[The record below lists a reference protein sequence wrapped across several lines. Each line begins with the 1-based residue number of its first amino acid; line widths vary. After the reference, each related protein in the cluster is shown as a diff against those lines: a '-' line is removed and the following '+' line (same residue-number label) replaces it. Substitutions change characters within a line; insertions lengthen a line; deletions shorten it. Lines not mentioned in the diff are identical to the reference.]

1 MRNNDRKASKG
12 AGFDFWRIS
21 SLVILCL
28 FVFFIIYPMTK
39 LLIEAFTDTAT
50 GRFSFINFKRFFSE
64 PYYYSTFW
72 NSMKVTLAS
81 TLITLVFGVGLAYV
95 LNAYEIKGKS
105 LIQFI
110 MIITMLSPPFI
121 SAYSWILLFGNQGVI
136 TGAIRTLF
144 GIRARFNIYGFK
156 GILVVFCVKL
166 TPYVYMYVNGA
177 LKKVD
182 STILEASESL
192 GYHGLRRM
200 FTAVVPL
207 ILPTVLAAAL
217 VSFANAFADYGTP
230 ALVGQNYQVMPTM
243 VYSEYV
249 NEVST
254 NSNISSAMGILMILF
269 TLFLF
274 VAQKY
279 YVARKSFVNN
289 TVARPIVAQRAH
301 GMRNF
306 LLHAFVYVVSLIAIL
321 PQCTIIYVSF
331 LKSNGLKF
339 TGGFT
344 LDNYIKAW
352 SKASESIVNSYKL
365 SLIAIVVIV
374 VLGMIVGY
382 VTVRR
387 KGALSSML
395 DTFVMVPFIVPGAI
409 LGIMLIKAF
418 NSGAV
423 ILTGTSLIIVVAY
436 VMRRMMYTVRSS
448 SAILFQISPTL
459 EEASISLG
467 YSPLRTFTHITG
479 RLMLSGVLSG
489 AIISWI
495 ACINELSSSLMLY
508 SANTKTMSIYIYLEA
523 SRGYLADAA
532 GMAAIMTYSLIL
544 MVVLLIKITGNRD
557 IAV

>member
-1 MRNNDRKASKG
+1 MQTDRASTRRFH
-12 AGFDFWRIS
+12 FDGWKVS
-21 SLVILCL
+21 SFLILCL
-28 FVFFIIYPMTK
+28 FVFFVIYPMTN
-39 LLIEAFTDTAT
+39 LFIEAFTDSAT
-50 GRFSFINFKRFFSE
+50 GQFSLINLKRFFTES
-64 PYYYSTFW
+64 YYYSTFW

-81 TLITLVFGVGLAYV
+81 TLITMVLGLCLAYV
-95 LNAYEIKGKS
+95 LNVYTIKGKA
-105 LIQFI
+105 LVQFL

-121 SAYSWILLFGNQGVI
+121 SAYSWILLFGNQGVVTTFI
-136 TGAIRTLF
+136 KSVF
-144 GIRARFNIYGFK
+144 HIRAKFNIYGFR
-156 GILVVFCVKL
+156 GILIVFVIKL

-182 STILEASESL
+182 STLLEASESL

-200 FTAVVPL
+200 MTAIIPL
-207 ILPTVLAAAL
+207 ILPTTLAAAL

-230 ALVGQNYQVMPTM
+230 ALIGQNYQVMPTM

-269 TLFLF
+269 TLLLF
-274 VAQKY
+274 VVQKY
-279 YVARKSFVNN
+279 YISRKSYVSSS
-289 TVARPIVAQRAH
+289 VAHPIQETRAH
-301 GMRNF
+301 GVKNV
-306 LLHAFVYVVSLIAIL
+306 LLHAFVYIITFVAAL
-321 PQCTIIYVSF
+321 PQITIIYVSF

-344 LDNYIKAW
+344 FDNYLKAW
-352 SKASESIVNSYKL
+352 NKASSSIVNSYVL
-365 SLIAIVVIV
+365 SLIAIIVIV
-374 VLGMIVGY
+374 VLSLIIGY
-382 VTVRR
+382 VTVRK
-387 KGALSSML
+387 KGLLASTL
-395 DTFVMVPFIVPGAI
+395 DTCVMVPFIVPGAI
-409 LGIMLIKAF
+409 LGIMLIKTF
-418 NSGAV
+418 NKGTF
-423 ILTGTSLIIVVAY
+423 ILTGTSLIIIVAY

-448 SAILFQISPTL
+448 SAILYQISPSL

-467 YSPLRTFTHITG
+467 YTPAKTFLHITG

-532 GMAAIMTYSLIL
+532 GMAAIMTYSLIISVLVL
-544 MVVLLIKITGNRD
+544 MKLTNSKDIVV
-557 IAV
+557 